1 MQRSKG
7 HVCMGGRQRYDHGCF
22 AGKEAS
28 DRVLVLVAGSW
39 QLSSAAYDDKHNPSS
54 LMAFVP

>member
-1 MQRSKG
+1 
-7 HVCMGGRQRYDHGCF
+7 MGGRQRYDHGCF